1 MKAAIA
7 GATPWRE
14 HGELPLKAEDTCMHH
29 RDAKLYRR
37 IIQCVPRLKGVGAVD
52 DEIYAIQQRCD
63 VLGGEHVIDRLHY
76 NVWIE
81 CANLHCSGLHLQHP
95 NAISGVDHLT
105 LQVRCLYR
113 IEVDDAQLA
122 NASRRKIE
130 RRRCAESTSA
140 HHQHA

>member
-1 MKAAIA
+1 
-7 GATPWRE
+7 
-14 HGELPLKAEDTCMHH
+14 MHH
-29 RDAKLYRR
+29 RDAELHRR
-37 IIQCVPRLKGVGAVD
+37 IIQRVACLKGVGAVN
-52 DEIYAIQQRCD
+52 DEIHAIQQRCN
-63 VLGGEHVIDRLHY
+63 VLGGEHVVDRLNL

-130 RRRCAESTSA
+130 RRRCAESSCA
-140 HHQHA
+140 NHQHA